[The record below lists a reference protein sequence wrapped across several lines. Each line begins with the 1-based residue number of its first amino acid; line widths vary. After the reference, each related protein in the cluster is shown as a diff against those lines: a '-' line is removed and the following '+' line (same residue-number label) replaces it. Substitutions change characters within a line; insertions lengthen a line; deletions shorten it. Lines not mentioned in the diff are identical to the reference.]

1 VRLFNQRWDQIALH
15 AKLEAGQFTNSRGVG
30 GGHGTLERQQDY
42 WLRRASE
49 MGQPCA
55 DWARGLIGQRGP
67 TAIRSLSG
75 LVNRSRKHSFKA
87 INDACVAALSRGL
100 WRLREVRALLDQ
112 ANVQPHFQF
121 AQDHPLIRNL
131 AEYGLFIKTQC

>member
-1 VRLFNQRWDQIALH
+1 MRLFNERWGQIALH

-30 GGHGTLERQQDY
+30 GGHGTVERQQDY

-100 WRLREVRALLDQ
+100 WRLREVRAMLDQ